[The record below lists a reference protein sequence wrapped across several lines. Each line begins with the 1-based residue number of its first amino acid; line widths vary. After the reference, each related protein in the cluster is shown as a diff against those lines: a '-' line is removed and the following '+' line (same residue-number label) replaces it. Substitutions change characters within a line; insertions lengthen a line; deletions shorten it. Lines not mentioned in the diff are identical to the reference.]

1 MEILIGILF
10 SLAIPIL
17 IIVGIV
23 YLILKI
29 KSGITIAVSFRFML
43 RAYFYIA
50 ILVSIGLAGLG
61 GLSTLINVALGE
73 VVDREFSYGNVYED
87 HRAMQERSMN
97 TDNGDEYD
105 EDVAVDGYGNVY
117 VTSSDGGMGKVVKL
131 TPEGK
136 EDESFAPDV
145 SFANSEDVAVDGYG
159 YVYVLDRG
167 KVVKLT
173 PEGKEDESFA
183 PDFSFANSD
192 TERSLPEKVE
202 LEMKGSLISGISL
215 TLIGAFLLVVH
226 FFGRILVETKD
237 ERTDVLRRLYLI
249 IGLGI
254 FAIVTVISLAS
265 AVPETLR
272 YALLDVRPGDESPGE
287 ALAISIVALPV
298 WVCYLV
304 ATLRNVRRISDS
316 SETIN

>member
-1 MEILIGILF
+1 
-10 SLAIPIL
+10 
-17 IIVGIV
+17 
-23 YLILKI
+23 
-29 KSGITIAVSFRFML
+29 
-43 RAYFYIA
+43 
-50 ILVSIGLAGLG
+50 
-61 GLSTLINVALGE
+61 
-73 VVDREFSYGNVYED
+73 
-87 HRAMQERSMN
+87 MN

-136 EDESFAPDV
+136 EDESFAPD
-145 SFANSEDVAVDGYG
+145 
-159 YVYVLDRG
+159 
-167 KVVKLT
+167 
-173 PEGKEDESFA
+173 
-183 PDFSFANSD
+183 FSVANSD